1 MDSFYLHRKGVKNMN
16 ELVTLAEAA
25 APVDLGATFTSM
37 LGSLTSSFN
46 GAVPAVAGVAGGIV
60 AVMIGACSTA
70 SSVDPTEIFA
80 PLPFFL
86 FSSARGLS
94 SHLRGSHA

>member
-1 MDSFYLHRKGVKNMN
+1 MITLLSFSSLGCSVSS
-16 ELVTLAEAA
+16 ADGAA

-60 AVMIGACSTA
+60 AVMIG
-70 SSVDPTEIFA
+70 I
-80 PLPFFL
+80 PLVMRL
-86 FSSARGLS
+86 FHRIVG
-94 SHLRGSHA
+94 

>member
-1 MDSFYLHRKGVKNMN
+1 MN

-60 AVMIGACSTA
+60 AVMIGIPLGSCACSTA

>member
-1 MDSFYLHRKGVKNMN
+1 MN

-46 GAVPAVAGVAGGIV
+46 GAVPAVAGGIV
-60 AVMIGACSTA
+60 AVMIG
-70 SSVDPTEIFA
+70 I
-80 PLPFFL
+80 PLVMRL
-86 FSSARGLS
+86 FHRIVG
-94 SHLRGSHA
+94 

>member
-37 LGSLTSSFN
+37 FGSLTSSFN

-60 AVMIGACSTA
+60 AVMVGI
-70 SSVDPTEIFA
+70 
-80 PLPFFL
+80 PLVMRL
-86 FSSARGLS
+86 FHRIVG
-94 SHLRGSHA
+94 

>member
-1 MDSFYLHRKGVKNMN
+1 MN

-60 AVMIGACSTA
+60 AVFRWSCACSTA

>member
-1 MDSFYLHRKGVKNMN
+1 MN

-60 AVMIGACSTA
+60 AA
-70 SSVDPTEIFA
+70 
-80 PLPFFL
+80 
-86 FSSARGLS
+86 
-94 SHLRGSHA
+94 